1 MRGPGY
7 TSFNI
12 RGKTYILSRQAAS
25 DLLRY
30 NKRVSLEPS
39 GTLSPKKGGTHEI
52 SIPEI
57 GEFWIF
63 ADQLRKTI
71 EPKGGINLAK
81 IYEIHP
87 INDLVN

>member
-1 MRGPGY
+1 MRGSEYPCVI
-7 TSFNI
+7 I
-12 RGKTYILSRQAAS
+12 RGKTYILPRQAAS

-30 NKRVSLEPS
+30 NMRASLEPS
-39 GTLSPKKGGTHEI
+39 GTIFPEKGGTHEI

-63 ADQLRKTI
+63 ADLLRKTI
-71 EPKGGINLAK
+71 EPKGGVNLTL